1 MKKKSSRRA
10 GKGKAKAAPKRR
22 KVKAKAAPKRRKR
35 RAAKGKA
42 KAAPKRRRRR
52 AAKAKAAPKRRKRRA
67 AKGKSKAAP
76 KRRRRRAVKAKAAPK
91 RRRRR
96 AAKKSMKKS
105 SSKTA
110 RAMGMIKGSRKNPG
124 GILDFMKQEASDFMA
139 MAPSIAVQLGTMA
152 AIGFASSKASDQI
165 KKMVRGFETD
175 GTTPKAEPKDSFVY
189 NYAGVLSSGAITLA
203 AFAAMKMMKSE
214 KSKAFTLPVL
224 FGGMAAT
231 LVQVLAAVK
240 VDPKKIEGQPAPAT
254 PLPKISL
261 GQRLGL
267 PIGEYT
273 AVSGFLDVHG
283 RRIAIDGFGDYV
295 DQPLGALDIHRGR
308 YDEGTVVSMG
318 DYVDQPL
325 GELTLREGRYQEGT
339 VLGEIGQMSEGRQG
353 GRALN
358 SPGDDR
364 VESYIDSGSL
374 SGSVFD

>member
-10 GKGKAKAAPKRR
+10 AKGKAKKAKKAKKAPKSRG
-22 KVKAKAAPKRRKR
+22 R

-42 KAAPKRRRRR
+42 KKASKRR
-52 AAKAKAAPKRRKRRA
+52 
-67 AKGKSKAAP
+67 G
-76 KRRRRRAVKAKAAPK
+76 RRAVKAKAKKAPK
-91 RRRRR
+91 RARRNGRGRR
-96 AAKKSMKKS
+96 MRKNDPGQGKMGLSARWAPTKKAAKALGLTK
-105 SSKTA
+105 
-110 RAMGMIKGSRKNPG
+110 RARKNPG
-124 GILDFMKQEASDFMA
+124 SILGFMKQEAADFMTL
-139 MAPSIAVQLGTMA
+139 APSIAVQLGTMA
-152 AIGFASSKASDQI
+152 AVGFASSKMSEQI
-165 KKMVRGFETD
+165 RKKAAAGGAMH
-175 GTTPKAEPKDSFVY
+175 K
-189 NYAGVLSSGAITLA
+189 YADAISSGALTFV
-203 AFAAMKMMKSE
+203 AFAAMKMMKNE
-214 KSKAFTLPVL
+214 KAKQFTLPVL

-240 VDPKKIEGQPAPAT
+240 VKPAKDAASQAE
-254 PLPKISL
+254 ISL
-261 GQRLGL
+261 GQHLGL

-283 RRIAIDGFGDYV
+283 RQIAIDGFGDYV

-353 GRALN
+353 ARALN

-364 VESYIDSGSL
+364 VESYINSGSL

>member
-1 MKKKSSRRA
+1 MKKKSSRSS
-10 GKGKAKAAPKRR
+10 AKAPKRR
-22 KVKAKAAPKRRKR
+22 RKV
-35 RAAKGKA
+35 KA

-139 MAPSIAVQLGTMA
+139 MAPSIAVQLGTIA
-152 AIGFASSKASDQI
+152 AIGFASAKASDQI
-165 KKMVRGFETD
+165 KKMVRGFEID
-175 GTTPKAEPKDSFVY
+175 GKTAKPEPKDSFVY

-203 AFAAMKMMKSE
+203 AFAAMKMMKSD
-214 KSKAFTLPVL
+214 KAKEFALPVL

-240 VDPKKIEGQPAPAT
+240 VDPKNIEGQPAPAT

-261 GQRLGL
+261 GQHLGL

-325 GELTLREGRYQEGT
+325 GELSLHEGRFQEGT

-374 SGSVFD
+374 AGSVFD

>member
-22 KVKAKAAPKRRKR
+22 KVKAAPKRRK
-35 RAAKGKA
+35 
-42 KAAPKRRRRR
+42 RR

-67 AKGKSKAAP
+67 TKGKSKAAP

-110 RAMGMIKGSRKNPG
+110 RAMGMIKSSRKNPG
-124 GILDFMKQEASDFMA
+124 GILDFMKQEASDFMT

-152 AIGFASSKASDQI
+152 AIGFASAKASDQI
-165 KKMVRGFETD
+165 KKMVRGVEAD
-175 GTTPKAEPKDSFVY
+175 GKTAKPEPKDSFVY
-189 NYAGVLSSGAITLA
+189 SYAGVLSSGAITLA
-203 AFAAMKMMKSE
+203 AFAAMKMMKNE
-214 KSKAFTLPVL
+214 KSKAFALPVL

-283 RRIAIDGFGDYV
+283 RRIAIDGLGDYV

-325 GELTLREGRYQEGT
+325 GELSLREGRFQEGT

-353 GRALN
+353 ARALN

-364 VESYIDSGSL
+364 VENYIDSGSL